1 MNRYLQQL
9 IEVAEIDKKID
20 SFEPRIAEA
29 KFEVNQMIKQKD
41 KLANEITLLEDDH
54 KEVSLKISKNETHL
68 AELNKKLEDIAR
80 KWKMIKTEKENKALS
95 LEEEILKE
103 QVTFANEEI
112 ERLSKNKAAK
122 EEEIAN
128 RQAEIEMLNTR
139 EQELRV
145 SVQGV
150 LDEIYKQREEIL
162 HTKLELTKNM
172 DPKITHF
179 YEKIRKWARNTSVV
193 PIYKHA
199 CGGCFIRLNDKLY
212 IDNSKSEDIITC
224 PHCGR
229 ILYVD
234 ENAPVQEKE
243 PKSKA
248 KKEKEPK
255 TQEPSPELEAVE

>member
-1 MNRYLQQL
+1 MNHYLQQL

-20 SFEPRIAEA
+20 SFEPRITEA
-29 KFEVNQMIKQKD
+29 KLEVNQVIKHKD
-41 KLANEITLLEDDH
+41 KLTNEIALLQDDYTDIC
-54 KEVSLKISKNETHL
+54 LKISKNEIHL
-68 AELNKKLEDIAR
+68 EELNKKIEDIAH
-80 KWKMIKTEKENKALS
+80 KWKMIKTEKENKSLT

-112 ERLSKNKAAK
+112 ERLSKNKTAK
-122 EEEIAN
+122 EEEISS
-128 RQAEIEMLNTR
+128 RQAEVAALNTR

-150 LDEIYKQREEIL
+150 LDEIYKQREEVL
-162 HTKLELTKNM
+162 HTKNELTRNM

-193 PIYKHA
+193 PIYKRA

-212 IDNSKSEDIITC
+212 IDIRKSEDIITC

-234 ENAPVQEKE
+234 ENAPEQEKV
-243 PKSKA
+243 PKTKA
-248 KKEKEPK
+248 KKEPK
-255 TQEPSPELEAVE
+255 MQEPSGLEAAE

>member
-1 MNRYLQQL
+1 MNRYLKQL
-9 IEVAEIDKKID
+9 IEVAEIDKEID

-29 KFEVNQMIKQKD
+29 KFEVNQMIRQKD
-41 KLANEITLLEDDH
+41 KLANEIVLLEDDC
-54 KEVSLKISKNETHL
+54 KELSLKISKNEAHL

-112 ERLSKNKAAK
+112 ERLSKNKTAK
-122 EEEIAN
+122 DEEIAS
-128 RQAEIEMLNTR
+128 RQEEIKTLDVR
-139 EQELRV
+139 EEELRV
-145 SVQGV
+145 SVQGQ

-162 HTKLELTKNM
+162 HKKESLTRKM
-172 DPKITHF
+172 DQKITHF

-193 PIYKHA
+193 PIYKQA

-212 IDNSKSEDIITC
+212 IDIRKSEDIITC

-234 ENAPVQEKE
+234 ENAPQTDSKDKATKE
-243 PKSKA
+243 SKT
-248 KKEKEPK
+248 KETKNKELA
-255 TQEPSPELEAVE
+255 EVAE